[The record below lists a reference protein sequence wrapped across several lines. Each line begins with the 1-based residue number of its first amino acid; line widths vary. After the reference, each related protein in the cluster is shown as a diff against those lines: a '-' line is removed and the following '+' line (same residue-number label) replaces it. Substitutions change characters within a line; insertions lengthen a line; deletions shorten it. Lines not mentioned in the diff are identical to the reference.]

1 MNNVSL
7 IGRLVKDSEL
17 YDRGTGDK
25 KTPKMTFTIAV
36 DDGFGDNKQTYFIQC
51 ELWGK
56 RAESLF
62 DYMVKGV
69 QVGIEGKLVTGNYEN
84 KDGKKIYFTTV
95 NIRDITLLSKPKDT
109 TNEDIKGNRE
119 EQQSTNRRERK

>member
-17 YDRGTGDK
+17 FDIGKGDK
-25 KTPKMTFTIAV
+25 KTQKMTFTIAV

-62 DYMVKGV
+62 DYMLKGV

-95 NIRDITLLSKPKDT
+95 NIREITLLSKPKDKD
-109 TNEDIKGNRE
+109 EDIQGNRE
-119 EQQSTNRRERK
+119 EQQSINRRERK